1 MQTMLPL
8 FKRSLFQGSALG
20 VLLVLGSASVLAS
33 DSGEAALAA
42 DHEFVQALE
51 KSDTAALDKLLDSDF
66 TWTRADGTTETRSEI
81 LKTLPKSLLGAEA
94 DTKIKQLT
102 YGQVSAVMADRGLSH
117 VLRVWVKRPSG
128 WRLLVY
134 HEVQQ
139 SNETHALPR
148 SGASECENPC
158 KSVPYTPKN
167 AAERGV
173 IASWQELETGVTHH
187 DAAAWAP
194 HIAEEFLIVS
204 SENSRPFSKA
214 DRIAVLKRQK
224 QAGVGSAPS
233 PLVSARM
240 FDFPGAIVMTC
251 LHQPYSGKLVHVSRI
266 WIERGDK
273 WLLVI
278 SYQTKIESTPAKN

>member
-1 MQTMLPL
+1 MRCFAAIYPASGLLVGT
-8 FKRSLFQGSALG
+8 
-20 VLLVLGSASVLAS
+20 LLVLLSSRPVLATDKYQEVLQADRAFLQAIAKS
-33 DSGEAALAA
+33 DTP
-42 DHEFVQALE
+42 ALE
-51 KSDTAALDKLLDSDF
+51 KLLDTDF
-66 TWTRADGTTETRSEI
+66 TWTRADGTTESRSEI
-81 LKTLPKSLLGAEA
+81 LKGLPKPLLGEEA

-134 HEVQQ
+134 HEVEQ
-139 SNETHALPR
+139 SQEPHALPK

-158 KSVPYTPKN
+158 RSLPYTPKN

-187 DAAAWAP
+187 DAEAWAP
-194 HIAEEFLIVS
+194 HIAKEFVIVS

-214 DRIAVLKRQK
+214 DRIAVLNRQK

-233 PLVSARM
+233 ALVSARM

-251 LHQPYSGKLVHVSRI
+251 LHQPYTGKPVHVSRV
-266 WIERGDK
+266 WIERGAK

-278 SYQTKIESTPAKN
+278 SYQTKIESAPAKN